1 MTGTK
6 EGCAEGE
13 CGACTVFLDGKA
25 VMSCLVPAQRAN
37 GAEIVTVEGLAT
49 KFERGSQMKKLHPVQ
64 AAFIADGAVQCGY
77 CTPGFIM
84 SSAKLL
90 EERPHPSRDDINQ
103 AISGNLC
110 RCTGYYMIVQAIED
124 ASKA

>member
-1 MTGTK
+1 M
-6 EGCAEGE
+6 E
-13 CGACTVFLDGKA
+13 
-25 VMSCLVPAQRAN
+25 
-37 GAEIVTVEGLAT
+37 
-49 KFERGSQMKKLHPVQ
+49 KLHPVQ

-90 EERPHPSRDDINQ
+90 EERPHPSRDDITQ

-124 ASKA
+124 AAKA